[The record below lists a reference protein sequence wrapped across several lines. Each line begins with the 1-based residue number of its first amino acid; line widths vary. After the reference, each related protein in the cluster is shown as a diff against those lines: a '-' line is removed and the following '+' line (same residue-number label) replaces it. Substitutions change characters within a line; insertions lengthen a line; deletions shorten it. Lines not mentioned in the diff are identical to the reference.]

1 MSRIYTPFVRAA
13 ICLTK
18 ALNLKGS
25 DRNEVTRRIESF
37 FRYSEL
43 KNVKIEGVS
52 DLQSGSEFSENYVID
67 LCKVPE
73 KDYRILNI
81 ADIHFSDYDYR
92 LVYGF
97 NAMRKVRRLVKKYR
111 PDLITMSGD
120 QTCDEGALYSIKY
133 LVRCFE
139 KFGIPWAP
147 VFGNH
152 DDESNCDLNYL
163 ADIMLE
169 GKHCLFR
176 KGSPSMGCGNYVLK
190 IANGE
195 KPVHSIFMM
204 DFHHGIV
211 NEAQEKWFAEGA
223 ATVNCECS
231 VLGHI
236 PVPEFEIAFNEA
248 STDGKEK
255 YRDGFNA
262 AGVRGEKVCCVRED
276 GRAVRSSFFSKI
288 RESGN
293 TKFIFCAHDHL
304 NDFSL
309 DYEGI
314 RLTYMLKT
322 GKGAGNT
329 HGMNGATLI
338 TIGNE
343 GIKNV
348 SHITA
353 SYHFPTVIQSVDFEN
368 GRTVR
373 INKSK

>member
-13 ICLTK
+13 ISITRL
-18 ALNLKGS
+18 LGLKGGDGS
-25 DRNEVTRRIESF
+25 ELSRRIESF
-37 FRYSEL
+37 ARYGEL
-43 KNVKIEGVS
+43 KNTKFYGNS
-52 DLQSGSEFSENYVID
+52 PSEAPVDFSSADVFEIH
-67 LCKVPE
+67 KTPG

-92 LVYGF
+92 LIYGF
-97 NAMRKVRRLVKKYR
+97 NAMRKVRRLVRKYR

-120 QTCDEGALYSIKY
+120 QTCSEGSVYSAAY

-152 DDESNCDLNYL
+152 DDESNCDLNYI
-163 ADIMLE
+163 ADEMLKGE
-169 GKHCLFR
+169 HCLFK
-176 KGSPSMGCGNYVLK
+176 KGHPSMGCGNYVLK
-190 IANGE
+190 ILSGE

-204 DFHHGIV
+204 DFHHGTV
-211 NEAQEKWFAEGA
+211 NGAQEEWYSDGA
-223 ATVNCECS
+223 RQMNCECS

-236 PVPEFEIAFNEA
+236 PVPEFEIAFEQA
-248 STDGKEK
+248 STDGKK
-255 YRDGFNA
+255 TFRGGYNA
-262 AGVRGEKVCCVRED
+262 CGVRGEKICCVRED
-276 GRAVRSSFFSKI
+276 GKAVPSSFFRRIK
-288 RESGN
+288 ESGN

-309 DYEGI
+309 DYGGV

-338 TIGNE
+338 TVGDS

-353 SYHFPTVIQSVDFEN
+353 SYGFPFVIQSADFRDGKCISAK
-368 GRTVR
+368 GR
-373 INKSK
+373 